1 MPALSKKQQKFMGI
15 VRSIQKGEQPA
26 SKFSKDA
33 RDAAKD
39 MKKSSVK
46 KFAGTKHKGL
56 PMKKEVLKKL
66 KEMIRQELSEYTYGS
81 GDIVKDVN
89 PTCPHYGAMGK
100 VKSVGPRSVVFV
112 VMNKGKNFKPGMELE
127 KSHDQM
133 KKMNES
139 MELKKLEDAILMFQ
153 KKIKKQGR
161 VTNARD
167 EDHLKNLIKVYKQMG
182 GRKIKESVNENKVYK
197 VGDTVSLLSFDRR
210 NRGRAKVK
218 GVSKSR
224 PNKFGIKNHYITNK
238 GTFTDMEV
246 EGTEAFKLRFKG
258 DTEKK
263 VTKAMNSPYGV
274 VLPEQSVNEMS
285 AKSKKIINK
294 LGKKEKEMF
303 MDMIDIMGFDQ
314 VMADYK
320 KDKKAFKQALKDM
333 SEGVIQEM
341 ISVKSS
347 KEYFDNLDTAIN
359 LIVRQANNLKGQLGK
374 HPIKQNVN
382 KLKAVKTM
390 LKRGISPAFYAYEKD
405 RSYSP
410 SFKATDLNYIKKSLQ
425 NGKFRRAVSELMRAI
440 DTRSYDSNDFYFL
453 KNDYK
458 KEDKLRQR
466 LVGVLKDLVNKM
478 ENAQLEN
485 INEDG
490 HTDVASSKRKVMLM
504 VDDSNKLLNKLNGMN
519 LEDSLP
525 SWWTDKITLSQK
537 YLAKATDYLLNPV
550 ESVNEFRNKRE
561 ADTALDQIGP
571 KALYMIGAKDF
582 VFGTSGGKKSL
593 VFKIMR
599 NSKGVSHIRMRLT
612 SLDLYDMEFL
622 AIRAGK
628 IKVKSKEKGV
638 YGDQLGV
645 MIKKNTGLNV
655 RL

>member
-1 MPALSKKQQKFMGI
+1 
-15 VRSIQKGEQPA
+15 
-26 SKFSKDA
+26 
-33 RDAAKD
+33 
-39 MKKSSVK
+39 
-46 KFAGTKHKGL
+46 
-56 PMKKEVLKKL
+56 
-66 KEMIRQELSEYTYGS
+66 
-81 GDIVKDVN
+81 
-89 PTCPHYGAMGK
+89 MGK
-100 VKSVGPRSVVFV
+100 VKSVNPRSVVFV

-139 MELKKLEDAILMFQ
+139 L
-153 KKIKKQGR
+153 
-161 VTNARD
+161 
-167 EDHLKNLIKVYKQMG
+167 
-182 GRKIKESVNENKVYK
+182 
-197 VGDTVSLLSFDRR
+197 
-210 NRGRAKVK
+210 
-218 GVSKSR
+218 
-224 PNKFGIKNHYITNK
+224 
-238 GTFTDMEV
+238 
-246 EGTEAFKLRFKG
+246 
-258 DTEKK
+258 
-263 VTKAMNSPYGV
+263 
-274 VLPEQSVNEMS
+274 NEMS

-294 LGKKEKEMF
+294 LNKKEKEMF
-303 MDMIDIMGFDQ
+303 MDMVDMLGFDQ

-333 SEGVIQEM
+333 SEGVIQEK

-359 LIVRQANNLKGQLGK
+359 LIVRQANNLKGALGK

-425 NGKFRRAVSELMRAI
+425 DGKFRRAVSELMRAI

-550 ESVNEFRNKRE
+550 ESVNEAR
-561 ADTALDQIGP
+561 LDP
-571 KALYMIGAKDF
+571 KQTLQQLGGNRFIAMTGAKNLAVD
-582 VFGTSGGKKSL
+582 KSKNEL
-593 VFKIMR
+593 HMKIMR
-599 NSKGVSHIRMRLT
+599 NAKGISHVRIRLT
-612 SLDLYDMEFL
+612 SMDLYDMEFL
-622 AIRAGK
+622 QVRAGRIK
-628 IKVKSKEKGV
+628 IKSKEKGV
-638 YGDQLGV
+638 YGDQLGK
-645 MIKKNTGLNV
+645 MFKKNTGLNV